1 VPCQEFVLFLST
13 EAKQHD
19 LITIVPLDILREIR
33 SLFHLVVHSHT
44 GKLDRHELETLLAYL
59 GLDWTREDVDL
70 FVASR
75 KGHDVLSFMNQFVH
89 KVDKGVVSGER
100 SLSVRNWFP
109 GAWFVRDKSEH
120 TRRVLHL
127 YFQNEKGGFTNVGK
141 V

>member
-1 VPCQEFVLFLST
+1 V
-13 EAKQHD
+13 
-19 LITIVPLDILREIR
+19 R
-33 SLFHLVVHSHT
+33 S
-44 GKLDRHELETLLAYL
+44 
-59 GLDWTREDVDL
+59 
-70 FVASR
+70 
-75 KGHDVLSFMNQFVH
+75 Q
-89 KVDKGVVSGER
+89 GVVSGER